1 MIKDYLKNMSDD
13 RKRVVSLVGALI
25 LTILVV
31 SIWFLIDNYFIKKE
45 NIKDIKTEQNINQ
58 LTSSFQNIFKS
69 TENISK
75 IIETASTS
83 LNNLASSTEQKN

>member
-1 MIKDYLKNMSDD
+1 MSDD